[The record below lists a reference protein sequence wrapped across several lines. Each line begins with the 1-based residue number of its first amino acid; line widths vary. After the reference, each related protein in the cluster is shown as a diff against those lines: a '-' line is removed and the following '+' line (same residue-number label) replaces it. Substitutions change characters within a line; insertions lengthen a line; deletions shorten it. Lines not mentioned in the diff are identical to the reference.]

1 MARALYIKNVI
12 DHPIGSEFQGQIL
25 TERKIEVQYI
35 FGEPPLSANGGQEAV
50 VLNEDALRQMA
61 DQADDNIS
69 LEQLLALAFAL
80 IVCKSPTLSS
90 FSFAIDKKLTLDTN
104 APANNMLRIST
115 GI

>member
-1 MARALYIKNVI
+1 MARALYINDVI

-25 TERKIEVQYI
+25 TERKLEVQFT

-50 VLNEDALRQMA
+50 VLGEDAFRQMA

-69 LEQLLALAFAL
+69 SEQLLALAFAL
-80 IVCKSPTLSS
+80 IVRKSPTLSS
-90 FSFAIDKKLTLDTN
+90 FNFAIGKKLTLDTN